1 MMKPIYFHDGRQ
13 QAKKVCRFQKVQT
26 YSMQTALKSAGRGQ
40 DLSVEAIARHSTA
53 WFGRQG
59 ALVRSPVVEAKD
71 CFVQRF
77 AHTFSFQKVVN
88 LIVSNSV
95 GLLIRTL
102 RCQVLQIGY
111 GYFANQG
118 GRRAQC

>member
-1 MMKPIYFHDGRQ
+1 MMNATK
-13 QAKKVCRFQKVQT
+13 
-26 YSMQTALKSAGRGQ
+26 LKSLPVLGSTKVFDSNRPEIGGQ
-40 DLSVEAIARHSTA
+40 DLTVEAIAGQSTA
-53 WFGRQG
+53 WFGRDG